1 MLDARTVLRQVDR
14 RLPPYWRLYR
24 YRRRSDAVRLAIN
37 ALILG
42 ILALIAVIA
51 SAAAGD
57 TSILDAGLPRA
68 IDTSG
73 QAVSAVLDACA
84 LATGGAGI
92 VPLVGAVR
100 AGIALVLPNS
110 RRPVLVLLPEGCVE
124 RTGALPRRVRVVS
137 FADISHIELRVS
149 KIRMVAN
156 RYTAG
161 LPIVSIRSSIR
172 LILHDWKGG
181 KRGWTLRAGFGP
193 PATLAQAVLAAYG
206 EYTNSVSARRPRVPP
221 AAASG
226 PHSRAS
232 SR

>member
-24 YRRRSDAVRLAIN
+24 YRRRSDAARLGVN

-42 ILALIAVIA
+42 ILALTAQIA

-57 TSILDAGLPRA
+57 TIIPGARLLLTMG
-68 IDTSG
+68 TSG
-73 QAVSAVLDACA
+73 HAVSAVLNACA
-84 LATGGAGI
+84 LAAEVAGL

-100 AGIALVLPNS
+100 SGIALVLPAS

-149 KIRMVAN
+149 KIQMVAN

-161 LPIVSIRSSIR
+161 LPIVSTRSSIR

-193 PATLAQAVLAAYG
+193 PATLAQAILAAYG
-206 EYTNSVSARRPRVPP
+206 EYTNSVSARRPRVRP